1 MAKLKPWYD
10 VVELREDLREN
21 RPLDASE
28 FAIHLDQI
36 RDGRAHKDYTDPQR
50 FFDRTYVTGSL
61 LDLASQV
68 VRRLSGIQLETSAVF
83 NMATQFGGGKSHSLT
98 ALYHLA
104 KNGDKA
110 KAWAGVDRILRKGE
124 VKSVPEAAV
133 AVFMGKE
140 FDSLQGRGGGDEPV
154 RKTPW
159 GEIAWQLGGAKSLAV
174 LEQHEREFIEPKG
187 DAIRAMLPKD
197 RPVLILMDEIISY
210 VSTYR
215 KKGYGDRFYN
225 FLDCLAETARG
236 EKNVAVVVSIPAS
249 ELEYTSDDEADEARF
264 KKMLDRLGKAIMM
277 SADNEMGE
285 IIRRRLFA
293 WHGLSEE
300 AKRTA
305 TAYADWTIENA
316 QVLTG
321 IDAETTRDRFMAAYP
336 FHPSV
341 LSVFERKWQSVPGF
355 QRTRGVLRLLAL
367 WVAHNHQDEHRKA
380 TREPLVTLGLAP
392 LDNPTFRAAVFKQL
406 GSDGLEIPVTTD
418 IIGKATAHAVRLDKE
433 ADDAIKKGQLH
444 RKVATT
450 IFFESNGGMSQGKAD
465 ASVPE
470 IKTDVFGPDTNLAD
484 LDNVLEG
491 LASTC
496 YYLNWERNR
505 YRFGLSPNLNQ
516 ILVNRRGAVQPK
528 VIEDRIRQQTQKL
541 FDKHSVEAS
550 KQIDR
555 KYWPARSND
564 VPNRAMLT
572 LVVLG
577 LDAQSGEKTT
587 NELMESVVRDCG
599 SSGRTYKSA
608 LIFAVPDVGDAVRE
622 AARNALAWEDID
634 DDDDTKKRIDEGQ
647 KSLLARNLKNAQRDL
662 DEAIFRTYRH
672 VYLLGKDNK
681 LRPIDLGQITSSSAG
696 SIVELILRELQRCE
710 EITDGISPAKL
721 IKYWPPALIEWS
733 TKAVRDAFYSSPQLS
748 RLLNPNSIKR
758 TISDGVTQG
767 LLACASKEAS
777 GRLKLEKYKE
787 SLSESDV
794 DISDDVYVLKAEEAQ
809 KLLEPP
815 RLASLAVRPEHV
827 MLKPGE
833 QAAFACSALDQYGRS
848 FTAPAVAWTVRS
860 GSITNA
866 GVYTAGTTGGL
877 HSVRATSGDRE
888 VIAEVRVRTDQPA
901 ADDDGRDDK
910 PVVKPGK
917 QVLRWRGT
925 VPPQKWM
932 NFYTKVLTRFA
943 SSPELKL
950 EVSIEIPIDREQA
963 QSKADETKSG
973 LKELGLDDNATLT

>member
-68 VRRLSGIQLETSAVF
+68 VRRLSGIQVETSAVF

-110 KAWAGVDRILRKGE
+110 KAWNGVDRILRKAE
-124 VKSVPEAAV
+124 VKTVPEAAV

-210 VSTYR
+210 ASTYR

-225 FLDCLAETARG
+225 FLDCLAETACG

-305 TAYADWTIENA
+305 TAYAEWAIENA
-316 QVLTG
+316 QVLTS
-321 IDAETTRDRFMAAYP
+321 IDADTTRDRFLAAYP

-470 IKTDVFGPDTNLAD
+470 IKTDVFGPDMNLAD

-491 LASTC
+491 LA
-496 YYLNWERNR
+496 
-505 YRFGLSPNLNQ
+505 
-516 ILVNRRGAVQPK
+516 
-528 VIEDRIRQQTQKL
+528 
-541 FDKHSVEAS
+541 
-550 KQIDR
+550 
-555 KYWPARSND
+555 
-564 VPNRAMLT
+564 
-572 LVVLG
+572 
-577 LDAQSGEKTT
+577 
-587 NELMESVVRDCG
+587 
-599 SSGRTYKSA
+599 
-608 LIFAVPDVGDAVRE
+608 
-622 AARNALAWEDID
+622 
-634 DDDDTKKRIDEGQ
+634 
-647 KSLLARNLKNAQRDL
+647 
-662 DEAIFRTYRH
+662 
-672 VYLLGKDNK
+672 
-681 LRPIDLGQITSSSAG
+681 
-696 SIVELILRELQRCE
+696 
-710 EITDGISPAKL
+710 
-721 IKYWPPALIEWS
+721 
-733 TKAVRDAFYSSPQLS
+733 
-748 RLLNPNSIKR
+748 
-758 TISDGVTQG
+758 
-767 LLACASKEAS
+767 
-777 GRLKLEKYKE
+777 
-787 SLSESDV
+787 
-794 DISDDVYVLKAEEAQ
+794 
-809 KLLEPP
+809 
-815 RLASLAVRPEHV
+815 
-827 MLKPGE
+827 
-833 QAAFACSALDQYGRS
+833 
-848 FTAPAVAWTVRS
+848 
-860 GSITNA
+860 
-866 GVYTAGTTGGL
+866 
-877 HSVRATSGDRE
+877 
-888 VIAEVRVRTDQPA
+888 
-901 ADDDGRDDK
+901 
-910 PVVKPGK
+910 
-917 QVLRWRGT
+917 
-925 VPPQKWM
+925 
-932 NFYTKVLTRFA
+932 
-943 SSPELKL
+943 
-950 EVSIEIPIDREQA
+950 
-963 QSKADETKSG
+963 
-973 LKELGLDDNATLT
+973 